1 MAKWIQALRQT
12 TTYLGLV
19 VIAIIWGGI
28 YLLSSEQRQLAYDDA
43 LRQGSNL
50 ARVLEE
56 YIRRVVQES
65 DNALLALRQDYQRNP
80 LNFDLAAWVARTQSR
95 NNLTAHF
102 GITDAKGFV
111 TLSSHGPVHTPLYIA
126 DRRPFMFQRDSV
138 GDELYISDPL
148 IGQVSRRLTIEFT
161 RRLNKADGTFD
172 GTVASALD
180 VSELEHFFSSLDL
193 GQGGIV
199 SLVSGDGVVLARGG
213 TNPATRSYA
222 GMTVRQSRLFQ
233 LLKRGA
239 GRQLLERAER

>member
-65 DNALLALRQDYQRNP
+65 DNALLALRQDYQHNP
-80 LNFDLAAWVARTQSR
+80 QNFDLAAWVARTQSH

-111 TLSSHGPVHTPLYIA
+111 TLSSHGPVAYSVVYCGSSPLYVPARQRRRRALHQRPA
-126 DRRPFMFQRDSV
+126 DRA
-138 GDELYISDPL
+138 
-148 IGQVSRRLTIEFT
+148 GQQATYDRIYPPVEQSRRHFRRHRGKRSRRIGT
-161 RRLNKADGTFD
+161 RAVFQFARSRSAAGLFLWSAVTESFWR
-172 GTVASALD
+172 VA
-180 VSELEHFFSSLDL
+180 VP
-193 GQGGIV
+193 I
-199 SLVSGDGVVLARGG
+199 RR
-213 TNPATRSYA
+213 P
-222 GMTVRQSRLFQ
+222 
-233 LLKRGA
+233 GA
-239 GRQLLERAER
+239 SPG